1 MSNII
6 RKVSRS
12 SSCRSLR
19 SNDGSA
25 SSSNNSAHTSLTQN
39 IVNSQEINIAQIEN
53 QLHNWSI
60 PHMKINTI
68 YQQGNFEFNQNYSIK
83 IKEKTIFLNQNLE
96 SLQLLSQNS
105 INHHRKKFNYIH
117 IGLLQVAIK
126 PLFRLGLDILVFVCL
141 RDARSTKFT
150 DSILSMIDS
159 NLANGPVY
167 FNCFPNF
174 SMNINDSSILSSLTL
189 NIKTKNMNFVEEAQ
203 TIAIINRIYY
213 KVMTTQLNPRVVCQF
228 FKDKT
233 LLLQYNPNN
242 TQAFV
247 PKKLK

>member
-126 PLFRLGLDILVFVCL
+126 PLFRLGLDIRVFVCL
-141 RDARSTKFT
+141 RDARSIKFI
-150 DSILSMIDS
+150 DSIISMIDS
-159 NLANGPVY
+159 NLANGPCL
-167 FNCFPNF
+167 F
-174 SMNINDSSILSSLTL
+174 
-189 NIKTKNMNFVEEAQ
+189 
-203 TIAIINRIYY
+203 
-213 KVMTTQLNPRVVCQF
+213 
-228 FKDKT
+228 
-233 LLLQYNPNN
+233 
-242 TQAFV
+242 
-247 PKKLK
+247 